1 MKKTLFLFLA
11 PLFIFAAG
19 CVGPQSPDATPQEMS
34 GGYRGAGDSEKT
46 SVIIVGAYNNIEIN
60 DIKNF
65 RETIQWSD
73 AKNNLYSMD
82 FSDEK
87 NPMYIKGRGNI
98 IYIAINVRPGSYKL
112 NDFSL
117 RTSDANGVYTIDL
130 GQRYSATFDI
140 ADGDAVFIG
149 ILRTSFDKFSF
160 TKFNNPGNSDIKL
173 ATYLENGQEDLYKIK
188 SFYNLITKKEVK
200 TNIMFWKDKFPGR
213 TETLKAEVIKK

>member
-1 MKKTLFLFLA
+1 MKKSLFLFFA

-34 GGYRGAGDSEKT
+34 GGYRSTDEGEKT
-46 SVIIVGAYNNIEIN
+46 SVIIVGAYNNIETG

-98 IYIAINVRPGSYKL
+98 IYIAIKVRPGSYKL
-112 NDFSL
+112 NNFSL
-117 RTSDANGVYTIDL
+117 RAFDAITVYTIDL

-149 ILRTSFDKFSF
+149 ILKTSFDKFSF
-160 TKFNNPGNSDIKL
+160 TKFNNPGNSDIKVT
-173 ATYLENGQEDLYKIK
+173 TYLENGKEDLYKIK
-188 SFYNLITKKEVK
+188 NFYNLITRKEVK
-200 TNIMFWKDKFPGR
+200 TNIMFWNDKTPER
-213 TETLKAEVIKK
+213 TETLRAEALKK